1 MDEWHLSVCSAI
13 RHPIDMSEQSAIGKP
28 STWAKS
34 RRPVLVAVTW
44 GVLEECGMG
53 IAEIF
58 ADEYAGHFDRGL
70 P

>member
-1 MDEWHLSVCSAI
+1 
-13 RHPIDMSEQSAIGKP
+13 MSEQSAIGKP

-44 GVLEECGMG
+44 GVLEERGMG

>member
-1 MDEWHLSVCSAI
+1 VVGNPAPNRHERAVGYRETIHLG
-13 RHPIDMSEQSAIGKP
+13 E
-28 STWAKS
+28 S
-34 RRPVLVAVTW
+34 RRSVLVAVTW